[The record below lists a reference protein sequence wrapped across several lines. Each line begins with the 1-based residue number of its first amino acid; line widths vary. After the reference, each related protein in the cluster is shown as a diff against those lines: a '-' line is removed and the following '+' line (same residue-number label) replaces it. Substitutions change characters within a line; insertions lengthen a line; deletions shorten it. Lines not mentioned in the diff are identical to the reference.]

1 MNRNL
6 SYTHFIGVLPPEDIS
21 LILQDCRTYM
31 NRTYGCKSGH
41 RTPLHVTLIPPFV
54 FDSTEDLIS
63 VLNTIYFKE
72 FTARIDNFRCFGE
85 RTIYA
90 RVIEDKKWLFLRDQ
104 VFDAV
109 CAAFP
114 SVLKKDNRPFR
125 PHITV
130 ANRDIPQGCL
140 CKALGKLENVSLK
153 ESFSVNN
160 ITLFEFKEGRWTAV
174 FSKSSLN

>member
-1 MNRNL
+1 MNRNI

-54 FDSTEDLIS
+54 LPPPYTTEDLKAVLKDIS
-63 VLNTIYFKE
+63 FKE
-72 FTARIDNFRCFGE
+72 FTARIDNFRCFGD

-90 RVIEDKKWLFLRDQ
+90 RVIDDKKWVFLRDQ

-109 CAAFP
+109 DTAFP
-114 SVLKKDNRPFR
+114 SVLRKDNRPFR

-153 ESFSVNN
+153 ETFNVDN
-160 ITLFEFKEGRWTAV
+160 ITLFEFKNGKWTEA
-174 FSKSSLN
+174 